1 MRYVKCVV
9 AGITALGVVAA
20 VEAALMLLT
29 VVIARRKYAST
40 ASPGNS
46 IAVSFDWHP
55 RFWPILL
62 VAIPVFGAGFYWQ
75 FKRDKHN

>member
-1 MRYVKCVV
+1 MDYII
-9 AGITALGVVAA
+9 AGIAALGVATA
-20 VEAALMLLT
+20 IEAALMLLT

-46 IAVSFDWHP
+46 ITVSLDWHP

-62 VAIPVFGAGFYWQ
+62 VAIPVFAAGFYWQ
-75 FKRDKHN
+75 FKRAKNN